1 MDDKVFYAIL
11 ERVKRSRSLNQDVF
25 ETLDKM
31 EILQSTVNIWK
42 AIVKRIIMNF
52 PSKTSK
58 MRKLWLKHNGKL
70 STDRILLTDLESR
83 EMGGANGRYGS
94 REIASGL
101 SFDGQT
107 R

>member
-42 AIVKRIIMNF
+42 AIVKRISMNF
-52 PSKTSK
+52 PSQKSK
-58 MRKLWLKHNGKL
+58 MNKTLMKTQRK
-70 STDRILLTDLESR
+70 TID
-83 EMGGANGRYGS
+83 
-94 REIASGL
+94 
-101 SFDGQT
+101 
-107 R
+107 

>member
-52 PSKTSK
+52 PSQTSK
-58 MRKLWLKHNGKL
+58 MRKL
-70 STDRILLTDLESR
+70 
-83 EMGGANGRYGS
+83 
-94 REIASGL
+94 
-101 SFDGQT
+101 
-107 R
+107 